1 MYAVVIAPAVLEVR
15 GLPCEAKS
23 LRVGDLEAS
32 ATAVTAHGRCHLW
45 QHLHNSEWRGHSA
58 AR

>member
-15 GLPCEAKS
+15 GLPCEDKS
-23 LRVGDLEAS
+23 LRLGDLEAN
-32 ATAVTAHGRCHLW
+32 ATAVATHGRCHLW
-45 QHLHNSEWRGHSA
+45 QALYNSEWRGHSE